1 MGGGGYCCSSSS
13 TCGWDANQNV
23 ACCSSGSTCS
33 GSAEQAAPQQYA
45 QPACETCGCNTCNQQ
60 EATVTV
66 VQTPAAVAPAVVQQT
81 YPQQQYTTVA
91 PPETTT
97 VQGVAAGGVTVKTE
111 VPVAQACGA
120 GGYTT
125 LVYQNVGEPAR
136 TVGCY
141 VIYNAG
147 AAKVW
152 GEGMMGGRGWGWGV
166 WVVGMVVWGGWIGL
180 R

>member
-1 MGGGGYCCSSSS
+1 MI
-13 TCGWDANQNV
+13 
-23 ACCSSGSTCS
+23 
-33 GSAEQAAPQQYA
+33 
-45 QPACETCGCNTCNQQ
+45 
-60 EATVTV
+60 
-66 VQTPAAVAPAVVQQT
+66 QTPAAVAPAVVQQT
-81 YPQQQYTTVA
+81 YPPQQQQYTTVA

-97 VQGVAAGGVTVKTE
+97 VQGVAEGGVTVKTE
-111 VPVAQACGA
+111 VPVGQACGA

-147 AAKVW
+147 AGKVM
-152 GEGMMGGRGWGWGV
+152 GEGIMSGGWGWGV